1 MDKRKVAI
9 IGGSGFI
16 GTRPAKRLSERDDL
30 TLVIVD
36 QQPSAHFPAL
46 YQYGDV
52 TRPRPCK
59 NRWRL

>member
-16 GTRPAKRLSERDDL
+16 GTRLAKRLSKRDDL

-36 QQPSAHFPAL
+36 KQPSAHFPSL

-52 TRPRPCK
+52 TQP
-59 NRWRL
+59 